1 MWTNRRGAGSTTV
14 EGRGFRGAAV
24 VVGIVAVGVVACL
37 LSAACSTR
45 ERICRSGEYPVKSVG
60 SSTGR
65 SCVPN
70 GREPD
75 PGWVR
80 YPEGK
85 VPRYLDDKWD
95 KHWSTT
101 VFDADGNVVA
111 G

>member
-1 MWTNRRGAGSTTV
+1 MWTNRRRTRITTV
-14 EGRGFRGAAV
+14 AGRGFRGATVAV
-24 VVGIVAVGVVACL
+24 VAVAVVAGL

-45 ERICRSGEYPVKSVG
+45 ERVCRSGEYPVKAVG

-65 SCVPN
+65 TCVSN
-70 GREPD
+70 GREPE

-85 VPRYLDDKWD
+85 VPRYLGDKWD

-101 VFDADGNVVA
+101 VFDADGNIVA